1 MKQGDSGNKE
11 DKRCRTV
18 RNKRPFDRPCE
29 SYCKKNITSYKK
41 KKNRKKLKNKNK

>member
-29 SYCKKNITSYKK
+29 SYCESYCKKNITSYKK
-41 KKNRKKLKNKNK
+41 KKNKNK

>member
-18 RNKRPFDRPCE
+18 RKQPIDRPCE

-41 KKNRKKLKNKNK
+41 KKQKK

>member
-18 RNKRPFDRPCE
+18 RNQQPIDRPCE
-29 SYCKKNITSYKK
+29 SYSKKNYHFVQEKK
-41 KKNRKKLKNKNK
+41 TEKIIKE

>member
-18 RNKRPFDRPCE
+18 RSTDPA
-29 SYCKKNITSYKK
+29 SHIAKKPSLRTR
-41 KKNRKKLKNKNK
+41 KKNRKNN